1 MTVHNDAPELPLYRR
16 LGGYDA
22 IAAIVDELF
31 GLLQADL
38 RFSRFAMGRSIDSH
52 QRARQLLVDQLCSL
66 AGGPCLYIGRD
77 MKTSHAGLGITESE
91 WAANLE
97 LTRQVLE
104 RKGLGGREQA
114 EFLSLFERY
123 KNDIVEGA

>member
-1 MTVHNDAPELPLYRR
+1 MPVW
-16 LGGYDA
+16 G
-22 IAAIVDELF
+22 
-31 GLLQADL
+31 
-38 RFSRFAMGRSIDSH
+38 S
-52 QRARQLLVDQLCSL
+52 
-66 AGGPCLYIGRD
+66 
-77 MKTSHAGLGITESE
+77 ESE

-104 RKGLGGREQA
+104 SKGLGGREQA